1 MRYLPLRVVRRL
13 TAPLVCFV
21 AVSAA
26 VCGQEPAKKGGFTT
40 SPDGSGF
47 TAGSLDLGDWQVQPD
62 PPPAQAASAPA
73 KIKIPFPPKTK
84 STDVLFAAGSG
95 MYVALGNNL
104 KATDTREIYDL
115 ATGEKAGKI
124 RGLVVPADRAAAL
137 SSDASY
143 FAASLGFS
151 EKPALGVWD
160 IKGQKPLGQ
169 LEADTTKGT
178 VDHIKFAGS
187 DRLIAA
193 TFNGPI
199 RAWEIPSGTIVL
211 DVPAHF
217 KTKKTMAVSP
227 GGRYLAFV
235 VDDLTIRAYDLT
247 TGKPAGELTLPKSAA
262 EFTIEASLAF
272 SPDGSEL
279 AGIFHRSDRATLL
292 SIKLDGTV
300 TAQHTFEKELS
311 SVKGQ
316 VKYPGPTLEWLPD
329 ASGWLVYGH
338 AIVDRT
344 AGGPVWVA
352 PIKDPGS
359 SSPRRFLNKDT
370 IIGVTGT
377 AERAQLVSG
386 TLPWDKIRSGTEL
399 ISSGGRAEDVDLPP
413 LKATDFAEAP
423 VIDLKVQAGWTYRP
437 GAAAAPPANLV
448 RSVRLAD
455 VPPLVEGIA
464 LSGPAAARAAVWVSN
479 KPEGAANNLFASRS
493 KVKIDELSPL
503 TIYLYDLVEG
513 ARAGEL
519 KIDYPGELADLSP
532 NGKVALVRT
541 KKPADRLDLWII
553 QTGKHHAGWRPYGDL
568 EESARTISKV
578 GFLGDR
584 FVYTINSR
592 HKLIVWD
599 AATLKALYQADNVFH
614 ARPTPGGQH
623 LAIVTSSEIDLLSA
637 DTGDVAGK
645 IFFTGGLVGD
655 IAFTPDG
662 TRMAAIRSSFNN
674 LYYCAAY
681 DLEKGES
688 IADFQIPKQ
697 PKSIEWCNSGFL
709 LCNHQWLIDLAQ
721 QRIVWEYRLA
731 ELSEIQ
737 SLIPKVD
744 EQMSYL
750 YTSPRHAAQPLGG
763 RHWYLQNSP
772 SQPINLLVGLELP
785 EPETLA
791 VLKKATI
798 PEDSLLRPGATVAL
812 KLELKHLP
820 ADQANFPQ
828 ELLNKLTAVIEKQG
842 MKVAAG
848 APLTLVAGTSLE
860 SLNINHEFHKLGPGA
875 DQGKITVPA
884 TVLHCR
890 LAFEMG
896 GKTLWEDRVVFSNAQ
911 YFISNVQ
918 KDLAAQLAAGQW
930 KGAAERLLSADL
942 PKHVYPGGS
951 IKVAGVSTLGPGKS
965 MASAGK

>member
-1 MRYLPLRVVRRL
+1 MRHVSLSILRQA
-13 TAPLVCFV
+13 TAPLACF
-21 AVSAA
+21 AVLWASAA
-26 VCGQEPAKKGGFTT
+26 GQEPAKKGGFTT
-40 SPDGSGF
+40 SSDGSGF
-47 TAGSLDLGDWQVQPD
+47 TAGSLDLGDWQVQAD
-62 PPPAQAASAPA
+62 PPAAQAATAPA

-124 RGLVVPADRAAAL
+124 RGLVVPADRPAAL

-160 IKGQKPLGQ
+160 VKGQKPLGQ

-178 VDHIKFAGS
+178 VDHIKFAGR
-187 DRLIAA
+187 DRLVAA

-199 RAWEIPSGTIVL
+199 RAWEIPSGTLVL
-211 DVPAHF
+211 DMPAHF
-217 KTKKTMAVSP
+217 KTKKTMAISP

-235 VDDLTIRAYDLT
+235 VDDLTVRAYDLR
-247 TGKPAGELTLPKSAA
+247 TGKPAGELMVPKSAA

-272 SPDGSEL
+272 SPDGTEL
-279 AGIFHRSDRATLL
+279 AGIFHRSDRITLL

-300 TAQHTFEKELS
+300 TAQHTFQDELR
-311 SVKGQ
+311 SVKNQ

-338 AIVDRT
+338 AIIDCT

-359 SSPRRFLNKDT
+359 TSPRRFLDKET

-386 TLPWDKIRSGTEL
+386 KLPWDKIRSGTQL
-399 ISSGGRAEDVDLPP
+399 IASGGRAEDVDLPP
-413 LKATDFAEAP
+413 LKTTDFAEAA
-423 VIDLKVQAGWTYRP
+423 VIDLKAQAGWTYRP
-437 GAAAAPPANLV
+437 GTAATPPANLV
-448 RSVRLAD
+448 RSVRLSD

-493 KVKIDELSPL
+493 KVKIDQLSPL
-503 TIYLYDLVEG
+503 TIYLFDLVKG
-513 ARAGEL
+513 ARVGEL
-519 KIDYPGELADLSP
+519 KVPYPSELADLSP

-541 KKPADRLDLWII
+541 KKPADRLDLWI
-553 QTGKHHAGWRPYGDL
+553 TETAKHHAGWRPYGDL
-568 EESARTISKV
+568 EESARPVSKA

-584 FVYTINSR
+584 FIYTINPR

-599 AATLKALYQADNVFH
+599 AATLRALYQVDNVFQ
-614 ARPTPGGQH
+614 ARPTPGGHH
-623 LAIVTSSEIDLLSA
+623 LAIVTPTEIDLLA
-637 DTGDVAGK
+637 AETGDVAGK

-655 IAFTPDG
+655 IAFTADG
-662 TRMAAIRSSFNN
+662 TRMAVVRSSFNN
-674 LYYCAAY
+674 LFYCAAY

-688 IADFQIPKQ
+688 VADFQIPKQ

-709 LCNHQWLIDLAQ
+709 LCNHQWLIDLTQ

-731 ELSEIQ
+731 ELSEIKT
-737 SLIPKVD
+737 LVPKLD
-744 EQMSYL
+744 DQMSYL
-750 YTSPRHAAQPLGG
+750 YTSARHAAQPLGG
-763 RHWYLQNSP
+763 RHWYLHNSP

-798 PEDSLLRPGATVAL
+798 PQDSLLRPGATVAL

-828 ELLNKLTAVIEKQG
+828 ELQNMLTAAIEEQE
-842 MKVAAG
+842 MKVAAN

-884 TVLHCR
+884 TMLHCR

-911 YFISNVQ
+911 FFISNVQ

-930 KGAAERLLSADL
+930 KGAAERLLSPDL

-951 IKVAGVSTLGPGKS
+951 IKVAGVSTFGPGKS